1 MRPMKKAF
9 YSTVLFAGFAATAH
23 AQSSVALFGV
33 VDAGVTYVSNEGG
46 HANTKFDDGIYAPN
60 LMGLR
65 GTEDLGGGNA
75 RVSSSEMVCLAEPR
89 GSGCAM
95 IGVAP

>member
-1 MRPMKKAF
+1 MKKALF
-9 YSTVLFAGFAATAH
+9 STVLLAGLAATAH

-46 HANTKFDDGIYAPN
+46 HANAKFDDGIYAPN

-75 RVSSSEMVCLAEPR
+75 ALFELSSQ
-89 GSGCAM
+89 
-95 IGVAP
+95 